1 MNTAMMEGAATGLSA
16 VSDLLTTVMNAVTTV
31 SANPLVAAA
40 IAVPLTGSVIILVR
54 KLFKRA

>member
-1 MNTAMMEGAATGLSA
+1 MNTAMMEGGITA
-16 VSDLLTTVMNAVTTV
+16 VGDILTTVMSAVTTI